1 VLPFDLSIPLS
12 YLDSLQVGMILINFV
27 PDLKGNYGCLR
38 TNLRYDKVEGSKGVG
53 RGYPRDWCWGFW
65 EVDDGII
72 DGQ

>member
-1 VLPFDLSIPLS
+1 
-12 YLDSLQVGMILINFV
+12 MILINFV

-38 TNLRYDKVEGSKGVG
+38 TNLPFLKLRGVSAMKEDRNDVIVEGSKGVG

>member
-1 VLPFDLSIPLS
+1 
-12 YLDSLQVGMILINFV
+12 MILINFV

-53 RGYPRDWCWGFW
+53 CGYPRDWCWRFW